1 MKNAFAARKTF
12 VPTRAFAAAMLAL
25 SPLALIPT
33 AQAAE
38 NYVIDTK
45 GMHASINF
53 KVKHLGYSY
62 LLGRF
67 NDFGGSFSFDEA
79 NPANSKVDV
88 SIKTASL
95 DSNHAERDKHLRGK
109 DFLDVEKFPTATFK
123 STKIV
128 KDDDPGEFTIHGDL
142 TLHGVTKPVTIEVD
156 SIGNGPDPWG
166 GYRRGFEGET
176 TLTLADFGI
185 NFDLG
190 PASKQVELELQ
201 IEGVRQ

>member
-1 MKNAFAARKTF
+1 MKKALSIAL
-12 VPTRAFAAAMLAL
+12 LAL
-25 SPLALIPT
+25 SPVAFSPALH
-33 AQAAE
+33 AAE

-53 KVKHLGYSY
+53 KIKHLGYSY

-67 NDFGGSFSFDEA
+67 NDFEGNFTFDDA
-79 NPANSKVDV
+79 NAANSKVDV
-88 SIKTASL
+88 TVKTASL

-123 STKIV
+123 STKVV
-128 KDDDPGEFTIHGDL
+128 KGDDAGEFVVHGDL
-142 TLHGVTKPVTIEVD
+142 TLHGVTKPIAIDVESVGAG
-156 SIGNGPDPWG
+156 SDPWG
-166 GYRRGFEGET
+166 GYRRGFEGEV

-190 PASKQVELELQ
+190 PASKQVELELHV
-201 IEGVRQ
+201 EGIRQ